1 MPFSKRKRLPGKPRR
16 RPRIPSKWPRQRR
29 TFCCPP
35 MPMLISLSLPDF
47 SLVPMLSCVVL
58 TMLTTTT
65 TSLLERLSAFMM
77 LKTMRLVLM
86 TTTTL
91 TLEVMMQV
99 MEDSTLLMMTKQM
112 NLNLMM
118 STTTLKT
125 LMKFVRLRRLISTTL
140 RSPRRLMCVASRRIY
155 GRNLR
160 KRLPGSS
167 PKNFLRRLTKRR
179 RKKMMTTICTKTLVQ
194 RLVNLSMCLSRK
206 LVRN

>member
-29 TFCCPP
+29 TFCCLP

-47 SLVPMLSCVVL
+47 SRAPMLSYVVL
-58 TMLTTTT
+58 TMLTT

-86 TTTTL
+86 TMMTL
-91 TLEVMMQV
+91 TLEVMMLV
-99 MEDSTLLMMTKQM
+99 MEDSTLLMTMKQM

-125 LMKFVRLRRLISTTL
+125 LMKFVRLRRLTLTTI